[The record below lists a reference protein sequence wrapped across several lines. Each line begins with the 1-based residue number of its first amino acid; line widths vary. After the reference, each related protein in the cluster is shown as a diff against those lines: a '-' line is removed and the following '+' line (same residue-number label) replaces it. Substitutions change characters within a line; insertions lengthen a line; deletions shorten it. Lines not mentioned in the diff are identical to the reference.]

1 MDQIQIVEEAQLPK
15 KAKVVIG
22 VPDAGLVGL
31 ISATFLIDNLSMEE
45 VASVESDLF
54 PPIVILHNG
63 YPKSPMRIYGKDD
76 LLVAISEI
84 AIHPNV
90 QRQILRELM
99 EWVKGI
105 GASLSI
111 GLSGA
116 PVPNRMDIDRPKV
129 YGVAVNVDGK
139 LMEKM
144 GVEPLQEAMLAGP
157 YAVLLETCRKE
168 NYPKH
173 NSSCPVPP
181 PVPRP
186 RGIGHGAQGGRE
198 PDRADPGRQAAVG
211 EGRGDQDKDEG
222 RDAQHPEDDEGR
234 GEGEG
239 VRAPLHVRVGDQ
251 NGRGGPV

>member
-139 LMEKM
+139 IMEKM

-168 NYPKH
+168 NYP
-173 NSSCPVPP
+173 N
-181 PVPRP
+181 
-186 RGIGHGAQGGRE
+186 ITLLAQSHLQY
-198 PDRADPGRQAAVG
+198 PDPGASAMALKAAESVIG
-211 EGRGDQDKDEG
+211 QTLDVKPLLERAEEIRIKMRDVMRSTQRMM
-222 RDAQHPEDDEGR
+222 RDAGKEKEYELPSMY
-234 GEGEG
+234 
-239 VRAPLHVRVGDQ
+239 V
-251 NGRGGPV
+251 